1 VDTGPQPP
9 CGIDVSPP
17 YPSVDDSPTTR
28 FWDRSDLGR
37 DWTPPACTGWT
48 TRGFATL
55 VVTVARFRTSSGAD
69 GLRRRLGAISEFKEI
84 RYWSTTNKEWQTL
97 IVDASALTGPPSDQ
111 RRKDFSPDDIA
122 EGRTLYFQQSD
133 NLSGEATYRMRVLS
147 ASADRIVFDI
157 ENITT
162 MRYFLIPLFRPGEIQ
177 SIYFFERESQ
187 EIWRYYSIVRTAKNV
202 NELTAGH
209 EASSVNR
216 AVAFYRYLAGIPTDK
231 EPPAVR

>member
-1 VDTGPQPP
+1 
-9 CGIDVSPP
+9 
-17 YPSVDDSPTTR
+17 
-28 FWDRSDLGR
+28 
-37 DWTPPACTGWT
+37 
-48 TRGFATL
+48 
-55 VVTVARFRTSSGAD
+55 
-69 GLRRRLGAISEFKEI
+69 
-84 RYWSTTNKEWQTL
+84 
-97 IVDASALTGPPSDQ
+97 LTGPPSDQ

-216 AVAFYRYLAGIPTDK
+216 AVAFYRYLAGIPTDR